1 MPLSLNIQGYTI
13 FWKHLYRRTYLPLE
27 PSSVSGRSHLAL
39 GSSVRAWMPGNGICV
54 ISFQGSG
61 KAYFPVTV
69 LQVPPSAAV
78 SCSKLIKAPQVLSHT
93 GSCHFL
99 KPWSSSKAVNSEP
112 SDFRLKFRLYCAYNI
127 SLICTTPQQD
137 LRQHLTSHCFIFEIN
152 KNNEWPYVSSLRTCC
167 IWVCV
172 KCMKNHLVL
181 RTFGMWQCRLGLVDL
196 YYLYLSMGNWGIES
210 LRTCLRSQLVSGEG
224 KI

>member
-1 MPLSLNIQGYTI
+1 MAAQDRSRCRVSRHGFLGSLQNLTGAHICPRPWTTQREVIILTMPLSLNIQGYTI

-99 KPWSSSKAVNSEP
+99 KP
-112 SDFRLKFRLYCAYNI
+112 
-127 SLICTTPQQD
+127 
-137 LRQHLTSHCFIFEIN
+137 
-152 KNNEWPYVSSLRTCC
+152 
-167 IWVCV
+167 
-172 KCMKNHLVL
+172 
-181 RTFGMWQCRLGLVDL
+181 
-196 YYLYLSMGNWGIES
+196 
-210 LRTCLRSQLVSGEG
+210 
-224 KI
+224 